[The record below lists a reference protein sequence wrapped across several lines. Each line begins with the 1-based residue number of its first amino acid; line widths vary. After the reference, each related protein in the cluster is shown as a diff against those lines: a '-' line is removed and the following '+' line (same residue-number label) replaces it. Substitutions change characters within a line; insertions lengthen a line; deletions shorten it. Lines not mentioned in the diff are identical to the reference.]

1 MSARLLLAEGFLTD
15 TVIEMWRPNSDEWA
29 LKGRLGAVAA
39 TVIDGKTAPR
49 CAKNGSPARDPE
61 RGGQ

>member
-1 MSARLLLAEGFLTD
+1 MR
-15 TVIEMWRPNSDEWA
+15 
-29 LKGRLGAVAA
+29 GRLGTAAA
-39 TVIDGKTAPR
+39 TVIDGETAPR